1 MLEWKERL
9 IVEMKFEGDQDY
21 EDDSVVEITSFT
33 ISTTISR
40 RWWNRSY
47 QATIY
52 SYHRSEIATLIGA
65 WYLSSRVESAR
76 REKL

>member
-21 EDDSVVEITSFT
+21 EDDSVVEITSFA

-52 SYHRSEIATLIGA
+52 SYQLKENVFWTNKKNIDIISN
-65 WYLSSRVESAR
+65 
-76 REKL
+76 KDP

>member
-47 QATIY
+47 QAAIY
-52 SYHRSEIATLIGA
+52 SYQLKENVFWTNKKNIDIISN
-65 WYLSSRVESAR
+65 
-76 REKL
+76 KDP

>member
-52 SYHRSEIATLIGA
+52 SYQLKENVFWTNKKNIDIISN
-65 WYLSSRVESAR
+65 
-76 REKL
+76 KDP

>member
-9 IVEMKFEGDQDY
+9 IVGMKFEGDQDY

-47 QATIY
+47 QAAIY
-52 SYHRSEIATLIGA
+52 SYQLNENVFWTNKKNIDIISN
-65 WYLSSRVESAR
+65 
-76 REKL
+76 KDP

>member
-9 IVEMKFEGDQDY
+9 IVGMKFEGDQDY
-21 EDDSVVEITSFT
+21 EDDFVVEITSFT

-47 QATIY
+47 QASIY
-52 SYHRSEIATLIGA
+52 SYQLKENVFWTNKKNIDITSN
-65 WYLSSRVESAR
+65 
-76 REKL
+76 KDP

>member
-9 IVEMKFEGDQDY
+9 IVGMKFEGDQDY

-33 ISTTISR
+33 ISRTISR

-52 SYHRSEIATLIGA
+52 SYQLNENVFWTNKKNIDIISN
-65 WYLSSRVESAR
+65 
-76 REKL
+76 KDP

>member
-9 IVEMKFEGDQDY
+9 IVGMKFEGDQDY
-21 EDDSVVEITSFT
+21 EDDSVVEITSFA

-52 SYHRSEIATLIGA
+52 SYQLNENVFWTNKKNIDIISN
-65 WYLSSRVESAR
+65 
-76 REKL
+76 KDP

>member
-9 IVEMKFEGDQDY
+9 IVEMKFEGDRDY

-47 QATIY
+47 QAAIY
-52 SYHRSEIATLIGA
+52 SYQLKENVFWTNNKNIDIISN
-65 WYLSSRVESAR
+65 
-76 REKL
+76 KDP

>member
-9 IVEMKFEGDQDY
+9 IVGMKFEGDQDY

-47 QATIY
+47 QASIY
-52 SYHRSEIATLIGA
+52 SYQLKENVFWTNKKTIDIISNKDT
-65 WYLSSRVESAR
+65 
-76 REKL
+76 

>member
-9 IVEMKFEGDQDY
+9 IVRMKFEGDQDY

-47 QATIY
+47 QAAIY
-52 SYHRSEIATLIGA
+52 SYQLKENVFWTNKKNIDIISN
-65 WYLSSRVESAR
+65 
-76 REKL
+76 KDP

>member
-9 IVEMKFEGDQDY
+9 IVEMKFEGDRDY

-47 QATIY
+47 QAAIY
-52 SYHRSEIATLIGA
+52 SYQLKENVFWTNKKNIDIISN
-65 WYLSSRVESAR
+65 
-76 REKL
+76 KDP

>member
-52 SYHRSEIATLIGA
+52 SYQLNENVFWTNKKNIDIISN
-65 WYLSSRVESAR
+65 
-76 REKL
+76 KDP

>member
-9 IVEMKFEGDQDY
+9 IVGMKFEGDQDY

-52 SYHRSEIATLIGA
+52 SYQLNENVFWTNKKNIDIISN
-65 WYLSSRVESAR
+65 
-76 REKL
+76 KDP

>member
-9 IVEMKFEGDQDY
+9 IVEMKYEGDQDY
-21 EDDSVVEITSFT
+21 EDDFVVEITSFT

-47 QATIY
+47 QAAIY
-52 SYHRSEIATLIGA
+52 SYQLKENVFWTNKKNIDITSN
-65 WYLSSRVESAR
+65 
-76 REKL
+76 KDP

>member
-9 IVEMKFEGDQDY
+9 IVGMKFEGDQDY

-47 QATIY
+47 QAAIHSHQLKENVFWTNKKNIDII
-52 SYHRSEIATLIGA
+52 SN
-65 WYLSSRVESAR
+65 
-76 REKL
+76 KDP